1 MNNQEN
7 LLGCS
12 SSHVLYTKL
21 LDKSIFVFPEYGK
34 RARQGI
40 SKHTTNL
47 IVSGVY
53 SSGDFVDFSYNKN
66 YRLFYHLKKLAEKGF
81 ASYANGKRK
90 GLFKLDLE
98 KIKTGW
104 LEIDHKKTEDEFK
117 SEAIQ
122 RIERSVGEIL
132 HNSRILIDK
141 QNVLPILSDVASNLE
156 ILVVNLENS
165 VADEN
170 KNN

>member
-1 MNNQEN
+1 MFVGNIGNN
-7 LLGCS
+7 
-12 SSHVLYTKL
+12 
-21 LDKSIFVFPEYGK
+21 
-34 RARQGI
+34 
-40 SKHTTNL
+40 
-47 IVSGVY
+47 
-53 SSGDFVDFSYNKN
+53 
-66 YRLFYHLKKLAEKGF
+66 
-81 ASYANGKRK
+81 NGKRK